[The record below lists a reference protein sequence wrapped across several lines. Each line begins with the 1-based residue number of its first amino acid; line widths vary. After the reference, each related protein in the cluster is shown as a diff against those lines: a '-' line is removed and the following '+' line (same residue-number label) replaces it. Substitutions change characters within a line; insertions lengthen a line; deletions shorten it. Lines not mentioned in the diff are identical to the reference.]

1 MPRLEP
7 QTITLLI
14 EQARRGNQSALDK
27 LLPEV
32 YGELRRIAARQ
43 MGRERPGQTLQATA
57 LVHDAYL
64 KLLKNATV
72 SFENRAHFLAI
83 AAHSMREILVE
94 RARARHAAKRGGHR
108 ARITL
113 DEALVAGGNPSV
125 DCLALHEA
133 LERFSAIA
141 PDAARIV
148 ELRFFGGLT
157 TEETAEAVGVSTAT
171 IKRQWSAARAWLYR
185 ELSATP
191 PATSAVRGP
200 EGGEA

>member
-7 QTITLLI
+7 QAITLLI
-14 EQARRGNQSALDK
+14 DQARRGDQAALNR

-43 MGRERPGQTLQATA
+43 MNRERPGQTLQATA
-57 LVHDAYL
+57 LVHEAYL
-64 KLLKNATV
+64 KLFKDAAL

-94 RARARHAAKRGGHR
+94 RARARHAAKRGGQR

-113 DEALVAGGNPSV
+113 DEALLSGDDPSV

-133 LERFSAIA
+133 LERFSVVA
-141 PDAARIV
+141 PEAARIV

-157 TEETAEAVGVSTAT
+157 TEEIAEAVGLSPAT
-171 IKRQWSAARAWLYR
+171 VKRHWSVARAWLYR
-185 ELSATP
+185 ELSGQSP
-191 PATSAVRGP
+191 
-200 EGGEA
+200 